1 MYRAS
6 KHRTTMKG
14 LVFRLAL
21 LFSLVAVGSA
31 IASVSAKETWTSV
44 HSKNFLLVG
53 NASEKDIR
61 QVALRLEQFREVFTH
76 LFTGLKVD
84 SPVPTTVVVFKN
96 EDSYRPFKLNANNA
110 GYFQPGPDINY
121 IALRLGRDAG
131 SVDDPYAII
140 FHEYTHLL
148 VRATSGATPL
158 WFSEGLAEYYS
169 TFSIT
174 DDQKVMVGKPIARH
188 VFLLRDNKM
197 LPLRTLF
204 QVDSKSAYYNES
216 EKQSIFYAESWALLH
231 YLVLGKEGQRKPQ
244 LGKFIELVSANV
256 PMEDAFTQAFAISFE
271 NMEKELRSY
280 IQRDRYPV
288 ISASFENK
296 VTFDSQMQA
305 AVINEAAAQAYLG
318 DLMLKSNRGESE
330 QYLLK
335 ALALDP
341 NLAMANASLGLL
353 RLKQGRDVEAR
364 QLLERAL
371 AASSQNYLINYYYA
385 FTLSREGHLDTD
397 AVMGFAPETA
407 AKMRAA
413 INRAIQL
420 RPDFAE
426 SYNLLAF
433 VNLVTDTDIDQT
445 LQMLKRESAKAPG
458 RGDTLFMLAQLY
470 MRKEDFANARK
481 LIDRLLRDNDP
492 ELRERAEGLRGHADA
507 LEQQLAQSRAV
518 KADPFGDSGRSTNA
532 HEIRDENGQA
542 VIVHEVNPQDI
553 LRESLRKPA
562 AGELQIQATLV
573 RIDCDAKGIT
583 FVVKAGDRLR
593 KLSVDSFRHMEL
605 TTFTEDAG
613 RQITCG
619 PRKPE
624 NNVVVSF
631 VPTSDAGA
639 KSEGRLK
646 AIEFVPADFR
656 LKP

>member
-1 MYRAS
+1 
-6 KHRTTMKG
+6 
-14 LVFRLAL
+14 
-21 LFSLVAVGSA
+21 
-31 IASVSAKETWTSV
+31 
-44 HSKNFLLVG
+44 
-53 NASEKDIR
+53 
-61 QVALRLEQFREVFTH
+61 
-76 LFTGLKVD
+76 
-84 SPVPTTVVVFKN
+84 
-96 EDSYRPFKLNANNA
+96 
-110 GYFQPGPDINY
+110 
-121 IALRLGRDAG
+121 
-131 SVDDPYAII
+131 
-140 FHEYTHLL
+140 
-148 VRATSGATPL
+148 
-158 WFSEGLAEYYS
+158 
-169 TFSIT
+169 
-174 DDQKVMVGKPIARH
+174 
-188 VFLLRDNKM
+188 
-197 LPLRTLF
+197 
-204 QVDSKSAYYNES
+204 VDSKSAYYNES

-280 IQRDRYPV
+280 IQRDRYPI

-296 VTFDSQMQA
+296 VTFDSQMQS
-305 AVINEAAAQAYLG
+305 AVINEAEAQAYLG
-318 DLMLKSNRGESE
+318 DLMLKSNRGECE

-353 RLKQGRDVEAR
+353 RLKQGNDVEAR
-364 QLLERAL
+364 RLLEKAL
-371 AASSQNYLINYYYA
+371 QASSQNYLINYYYA
-385 FTLSREGHLDTD
+385 FTLSREGHLDSD

-413 INRAIQL
+413 ISRAIQL

-445 LQMLKRESAKAPG
+445 LQILQRESAKAPG

-481 LIDRLLRDNDP
+481 LIDRLSRDNDP
-492 ELRERAEGLRGHADA
+492 ELRARAEGLRGHADA
-507 LEQQLAQSRAV
+507 LEQQLAQNRAL

-532 HEIRDENGQA
+532 HETRDENGQA
-542 VIVHEVNPQDI
+542 VIVHEVDPQDI

-646 AIEFVPADFR
+646 ALEFVPPDFH

>member
-1 MYRAS
+1 
-6 KHRTTMKG
+6 MKRI
-14 LVFRLAL
+14 VFQLAIL
-21 LFSLVAVGSA
+21 LSLVALGTA
-31 IASVSAKETWTSV
+31 ITSVSAKETWTSV
-44 HSKNFLLVG
+44 RSKNFLLVG
-53 NASEKDIR
+53 NANEKDIR
-61 QVALRLEQFREVFTH
+61 EVALRMEQFREVFTH
-76 LFTGLKVD
+76 LFTGLNVD

-96 EDSYRPFKLNANNA
+96 EASYQPFKLNANNA

-158 WFSEGLAEYYS
+158 WFNEGLAEYYS

-174 DDQKVMVGKPIARH
+174 DDQKVIVGKPIGRH
-188 VFLLRDNKM
+188 VFLLRANKM

-231 YLVLGKEGQRKPQ
+231 YLVLGKDGERKPQ

-256 PMEDAFTQAFAISFE
+256 PMEEAFTQAFGTSFE
-271 NMEKELRSY
+271 NMEKELHAY
-280 IQRDRYPV
+280 IQRDRYPIV
-288 ISASFENK
+288 TASFANK
-296 VTFDSQMQA
+296 VSYDNAMQT
-305 AVINEAAAQAYLG
+305 AVINEAEAQAYLG
-318 DLMLKSNRGESE
+318 DLMLKSNRRESE
-330 QYLLK
+330 QYLQK
-335 ALALDP
+335 ALTLDP
-341 NLAMANASLGLL
+341 KLAMANASLGLL
-353 RLKQGRDVEAR
+353 RLKQGKGVEAR

-371 AASSQNYLINYYYA
+371 EASSQNYLINYYYA

-407 AKMRAA
+407 TKMRTA

-470 MRKEDFANARK
+470 MRKEDFANARQVIEK
-481 LIDRLLRDNDP
+481 LARDNDL
-492 ELRERAEGLRGHADA
+492 ELRERAEGLRRHADA
-507 LEQQLAQSRAV
+507 LEQQLAQIRAL
-518 KADPFGDSGRSTNA
+518 KEAPFPDSGRPTNA
-532 HEIRDENGQA
+532 HETRDANGQQ
-542 VIVHEVNPQDI
+542 VIVHDVNPQDI
-553 LRESLRKPA
+553 LRDSLRKPA
-562 AGELQIQATLV
+562 AGETQIQATLV

-583 FVVKAGDRLR
+583 FVVKANDRLR

-631 VPTSDAGA
+631 VPTSDARA
-639 KSEGRLK
+639 KSEGLLK
-646 AIEFVPADFR
+646 AVEFVPADFR

>member
-1 MYRAS
+1 M
-6 KHRTTMKG
+6 MKRI
-14 LVFRLAL
+14 VFSLAV
-21 LFSLVAVGSA
+21 LFSLVALQSSTCLA
-31 IASVSAKETWTSV
+31 TAKETWTSV
-44 HSKNFLLVG
+44 RSKNFFLVG
-53 NASEKDIR
+53 NAGEKDIR
-61 QVALRLEQFREVFTH
+61 QVALRMEQFREVFTH

-84 SPVPTTVVVFKN
+84 SPIPTTVVVFKN
-96 EDSYRPFKLNANNA
+96 DESYRPFKLNANNA

-121 IALRLGRDAG
+121 IALRLGRDADA
-131 SVDDPYAII
+131 VADPYAII

-148 VRATSGATPL
+148 VRATSGTTPL
-158 WFSEGLAEYYS
+158 WFNEGLAEYYS

-174 DDQKVMVGKPIARH
+174 DDQKVVVGKPIGGH
-188 VFLLRDNKM
+188 VFLLRENKM

-216 EKQSIFYAESWALLH
+216 EKQSIFYAESWALMH
-231 YLVLGKEGQRKPQ
+231 YLVLGKEGQRRPQ

-256 PMEDAFTQAFAISFE
+256 AMEEAFTQAFATSFE

-288 ISASFENK
+288 ITANFANK
-296 VTFDSQMQA
+296 VTYDNAMQS
-305 AVINEAAAQAYLG
+305 AVISEAEAQAYMG
-318 DLMLKSNRGESE
+318 DLLLKSNRTNCE

-335 ALALDP
+335 ALSLDP

-353 RLKQGRDVEAR
+353 RVRQGKEVEAR
-364 QLLERAL
+364 QLLERAVD
-371 AASSQNYLINYYYA
+371 ASSQNYLINYYYA
-385 FTLSREGHLDTD
+385 FTLSREGHRDND

-413 INRAIQL
+413 LNRAIQL
-420 RPDFAE
+420 RPDYPE

-445 LQMLKRESAKAPG
+445 LQMLKREIAKSPG
-458 RGDTLFMLAQLY
+458 RGDTIFMLAQIY
-470 MRKEDFANARK
+470 MRKEDFTNARV
-481 LIDRLLRDNDP
+481 LIDRLTRDSDPDLRQ
-492 ELRERAEGLRGHADA
+492 RAEGLRRHAEA
-507 LEQQLAQSRAV
+507 LEQQLAEIRAL
-518 KADPFGDSGRSTNA
+518 KAAQFSESGKPSNA
-532 HEIRDENGQA
+532 HETRDENGQA

-562 AGELQIQATLV
+562 AGETRIQATLV

-583 FVVKAGDRLR
+583 FVVKADDRLR
-593 KLSVDSFRHMEL
+593 KLSVDSFHHMEL

-631 VPTSDAGA
+631 VPTLDARS
-639 KSEGRLK
+639 KTEGLLK
-646 AIEFVPADFR
+646 AVEFVPADFR